1 MREITKSLCIP
12 GEGAGIEKKLEKILR
27 LTHKLIFST
36 KSLQQS
42 KTPKQKKQQTLEKG
56 RIWFPEKS

>member
-1 MREITKSLCIP
+1 MREITKSLCMP
-12 GEGAGIEKKLEKILR
+12 GEGAGIEKKSEKILR

-56 RIWFPEKS
+56 RI